1 MYTITNQNHLKSS
14 PLDMIPKTLQ
24 SKTKNFLLLEFL
36 LLPPALPLKNVP
48 IQEPLSAMCH
58 SLSNSACCTNA
69 AVALLI

>member
-36 LLPPALPLKNVP
+36 LLALPLKNVP

-58 SLSNSACCTNA
+58 SLSNSAS
-69 AVALLI
+69 VRSLLH

>member
-1 MYTITNQNHLKSS
+1 
-14 PLDMIPKTLQ
+14 MIPKTLQ

-58 SLSNSACCTNA
+58 SLSNSAS
-69 AVALLI
+69 VRSLLH